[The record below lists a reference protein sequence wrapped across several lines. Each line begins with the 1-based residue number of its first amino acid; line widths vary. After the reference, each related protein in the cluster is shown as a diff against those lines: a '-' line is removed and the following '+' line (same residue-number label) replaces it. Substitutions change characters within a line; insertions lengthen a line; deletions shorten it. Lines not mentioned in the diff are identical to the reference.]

1 MFRLAQYKI
10 QHQHGAYN
18 MKLFKLGF
26 AIVFGFV
33 LGGALFRSPRAKAIP
48 QQSGQVHVAIVPV
61 TMLDAKNLA
70 SQTLPDRIAG
80 ISCIPKPEKRLP
92 DAAVCYVATSSQ

>member
-1 MFRLAQYKI
+1 MRL
-10 QHQHGAYN
+10 
-18 MKLFKLGF
+18 LRLGF

-70 SQTLPDRIAG
+70 SQALPGNRIAG
-80 ISCIPKPEKRLP
+80 ISCIPKPQKRLP
-92 DAAVCYVATSSQ
+92 DAAVCYVATSPQ